1 MPIALTLGMSVLK
14 TVTVNASIL
23 LTALTALFSVACGG
37 AEERPAYA
45 SSDVGVNEEVVT
57 GQPLQCENGAVQT
70 CTIWLGQHGDL
81 NNCVKGVD
89 VCSDGA
95 WTGCVDEA
103 TMSDNPELYSQ
114 LAGDDSAE
122 SETP

>member
-1 MPIALTLGMSVLK
+1 MSVLK
-14 TVTVNASIL
+14 IATVKARLL
-23 LTALTALFSVACGG
+23 LTAIAALSSVACGG
-37 AEERPAYA
+37 ADERPAYA
-45 SSDVGVNEEVVT
+45 ASDVAVDETPVA
-57 GQPLQCENGAVQT
+57 GQPLQCENGAIKT

-81 NNCVKGVD
+81 NNCVKGLD

-103 TMSDNPELYSQ
+103 SLSDDPELYSQ

-122 SETP
+122 IETP

>member
-1 MPIALTLGMSVLK
+1 MSVLK
-14 TVTVNASIL
+14 IANVKASLL
-23 LTALTALFSVACGG
+23 LTAVAALLSVACGG
-37 AEERPAYA
+37 ADERAAYA
-45 SSDVGVNEEVVT
+45 ASDVEGTETTVA

-81 NNCVKGVD
+81 NNCVKGLE

-95 WTGCVDEA
+95 WTDCVDEA
-103 TMSDNPELYSQ
+103 SLSDNPELYSQ

-122 SETP
+122 TETP